1 MQGDK
6 NSLAKWIVKS
16 ENKILGPYSFEQIED
31 LVRKKQIS
39 LIDEVRDSSTR
50 WLYVRENPE
59 FKSIV
64 ESIRKELDSKLES
77 TKTFQSFSKTE
88 ELASKTKTDVSAQ
101 IESEEAPEVKEISVV
116 KEILQNH
123 KEERRQLFQ
132 EDLTKREKVK
142 LYGLANDAVVQQ
154 KVKTS
159 GFRFLIYIGIFF
171 ILALGGVGG
180 FYYYEKASQ
189 QKQEELWSQQIKK
202 YKFLGLDQKAVE
214 VFGKMPQALQK
225 KTLPQVIE
233 LLPLLETNG
242 SIRSNEIE
250 NLKNTEN
257 LSSEQKANLNLVQFW
272 SAMQGQNYDLAQDF
286 VVKAQTLF
294 PASKLVK
301 ENDAIVNFKKG
312 RFQKSLDIY
321 TDLYKG
327 ESSGRYLFG
336 MVLAAMGLSSGERAK
351 YIPEIS
357 QTIEKYTYVYY
368 DYKKELLLAQMV
380 FAKQDKNDS
389 LFQKTWKQFINTP
402 CQLSALF
409 KKPLL
414 LGPSIYLWK
423 DLSELIAQLRPHLNA
438 EEAVI
443 FETHQLLESGQIS
456 AASEYIAQNAAK
468 IKDNF
473 VKQQL
478 NLLIFHFQSRG
489 SDVIALEKANQ
500 LDMQSEL
507 NHVVLALNKLETNPN
522 SDISAHVQY
531 FNANKMDFYRDWISL
546 VQLMKQGSTDALRT
560 FTRNHF
566 LTVNNFIP
574 ALEAK
579 SLVE

>member
-1 MQGDK
+1 M
-6 NSLAKWIVKS
+6 
-16 ENKILGPYSFEQIED
+16 
-31 LVRKKQIS
+31 
-39 LIDEVRDSSTR
+39 
-50 WLYVRENPE
+50 
-59 FKSIV
+59 
-64 ESIRKELDSKLES
+64 
-77 TKTFQSFSKTE
+77 
-88 ELASKTKTDVSAQ
+88 
-101 IESEEAPEVKEISVV
+101 V

-123 KEERRQLFQ
+123 KEDRRQILQ
-132 EDLTKREKVK
+132 EDLGKKEKVK
-142 LYGLANDAVVQQ
+142 LYGLANDTVVQE

-159 GFRFLIYIGIFF
+159 GVRFLIYIGIFF
-171 ILALGGVGG
+171 VVALAAVGG
-180 FYYYEKASQ
+180 YYFYQKASQ

-214 VFGKMPQALQK
+214 VFGKMPQTLQK

-272 SAMQGQNYDLAQDF
+272 SAMQGQNFDLAQDF

-301 ENDAIVNFKKG
+301 ENDAIVNYKKA
-312 RFQKSLDIY
+312 RYEKALEIY
-321 TDLYKG
+321 SDLYKG

-336 MVLAAMGLSSGERAK
+336 MVLAVMGLSPNERAK
-351 YIPEIS
+351 YISEVS
-357 QTIEKYTYVYY
+357 QTIEKYTYIYY
-368 DYKKELLLAQMV
+368 DYRKELLLAQLV
-380 FAKQDKNDS
+380 FAKQEKNDP
-389 LFQKTWKQFINTP
+389 LFQKTWKQFISTP
-402 CQLSALF
+402 CQLSTLF

-414 LGPSIYLWK
+414 LGPNIYLWK
-423 DLSELIAQLRPHLNA
+423 DLSDLINQLRPHLNA
-438 EEAVI
+438 EDAVI
-443 FETHQLLESGQIS
+443 FEAHQLLESGQIS
-456 AASEYIAQNAAK
+456 AASEYIVQNSAK

-473 VKQQL
+473 IKQQL
-478 NLLIFHFQSRG
+478 NLLVFHFQSRT
-489 SDVIALEKANQ
+489 SDVIALEKTNQ

-507 NHVVLALNKLETNPN
+507 NHVILALNKLEANPN
-522 SDISAHVQY
+522 SDISIHIQY
-531 FNANKMDFYRDWISL
+531 FNANKMDFYRDWITL
-546 VQLMKQGSTDALRT
+546 VQLMKQGSTDALRA

>member
-1 MQGDK
+1 MQGEK
-6 NSLAKWIVKS
+6 TSLAKWIVKS
-16 ENKILGPYSFEQIED
+16 ENRILGPYSFEQIED

-39 LIDEVRDSSTR
+39 LIDEVRDSATR

-64 ESIRKELDSKLES
+64 DSIRKELDSKMES

-101 IESEEAPEVKEISVV
+101 FESEEAKEIKDISVV
-116 KEILQNH
+116 REILQNH
-123 KEERRQLFQ
+123 KEDRKQILQVERV
-132 EDLTKREKVK
+132 KREKVK
-142 LYGLANDAVVQQ
+142 LYGLAEDVAVQ
-154 KVKTS
+154 KNVKSS
-159 GFRFLIYIGIFF
+159 GIRFLMYLGVFF
-171 ILALGGVGG
+171 ILALFGAGGYI
-180 FYYYEKASQ
+180 FYQKASQ
-189 QKQEELWSQQIKK
+189 QKQEELWSHQIKK

-214 VFGKMPQALQK
+214 VFGKMPVPLQR

-257 LSSEQKANLNLVQFW
+257 LSSEQKANINLVQFW
-272 SAMQGQNYDLAQDF
+272 SAMQAQNYDLAQDY

-301 ENDAIVNFKKG
+301 ENDAIVNLKKA
-312 RFQKSLDIY
+312 RFQKSLEIY
-321 TDLYKG
+321 SDLYKG

-336 MVLAAMGLSSGERAK
+336 MVLAAMGLPANDRSK
-351 YIPEIS
+351 VLPELLT
-357 QTIEKYTYVYY
+357 TIEKYTYVYY
-368 DYKKELLLAQMV
+368 DYKKELLLAQMT
-380 FAKQDKNDS
+380 FAKIEKNEI

-402 CQLSALF
+402 CQLSNLF

-414 LGPSIYLWK
+414 LGPSIYQWK
-423 DLSELIAQLRPHLNA
+423 DLIEVVNQLRTQLNA
-438 EEAVI
+438 EDAVI
-443 FETHQLLESGQIS
+443 FETHQLIESGQVS

-468 IKDNF
+468 LKDNNI
-473 VKQQL
+473 KQQL

-489 SDVIALEKANQ
+489 SDIVALEKTNQ
-500 LDMQSEL
+500 LDLQSEL
-507 NHVVLALNKLETNPN
+507 NHVLLALNKLETNPN
-522 SDISAHVQY
+522 ADISVHNQY
-531 FNANKMDFYRDWISL
+531 FVSNKLDFYRDWITL
-546 VQLMKQGSTDALRT
+546 VQLMKQSSTDALRT

-579 SLVE
+579 SIVE

>member
-6 NSLAKWIVKS
+6 NSIAKWIVKS

-59 FKSIV
+59 FKTIV
-64 ESIRKELDSKLES
+64 ESIRKELDSKMES

-88 ELASKTKTDVSAQ
+88 ELANKTKTDVSAQ
-101 IESEEAPEVKEISVV
+101 FESAEAPEIKEISVV
-116 KEILQNH
+116 KEILQTQ
-123 KEERRQLFQ
+123 KEERRQILH
-132 EDLTKREKVK
+132 EENAKREKVR
-142 LYGLANDAVVQQ
+142 LYGLANDAVVQE
-154 KVKTS
+154 KVKSS
-159 GFRFLIYIGIFF
+159 GFRFLVYVGAFF
-171 ILALGGVGG
+171 ILALAGVGG
-180 FYYYEKASQ
+180 FYYYQQVSQ

-202 YKFLGLDQKAVE
+202 YKFLGLDQKAVQI
-214 VFGKMPQALQK
+214 FGKMPQPLQR

-242 SIRSNEIE
+242 SVRSNEIE

-272 SAMQGQNYDLAQDF
+272 SAMQAQNFDLAQDF

-294 PASKLVK
+294 PSSKLVK
-301 ENDAIVNFKKG
+301 ENDAIVNFRKA
-312 RFQKSLDIY
+312 RFQKSLEIY
-321 TDLYKG
+321 SDLYKS

-336 MVLAAMGLSSGERAK
+336 MVLAALGLPANERVK
-351 YIPEIS
+351 YIPDIS
-357 QTIEKYTYVYY
+357 QTIEKYTYIYY

-380 FAKQDKNDS
+380 FSKQERNEP
-389 LFQKTWKQFINTP
+389 LFQKAWKQFINTP

-414 LGPSIYLWK
+414 LGPNIYLWK
-423 DLSELIAQLRPHLNA
+423 DLSELVSQLRPLLSA
-438 EEAVI
+438 EDQVI
-443 FETHQLLESGQIS
+443 FETHQLLESGQTS
-456 AASEYIAQNAAK
+456 AASEYIAQNASK

-473 VKQQL
+473 IKQQL
-478 NLLIFHFQSRG
+478 NLIVFHSQNRE
-489 SDVIALEKANQ
+489 SDVLALEKANQ

-507 NHVVLALNKLETNPN
+507 NHVVLALAKLETNPN
-522 SDISAHVQY
+522 ADLALHTQY

-546 VQLMKQGSTDALRT
+546 VQLMKQGSSDALRT